1 MRAADGRGLR
11 RLLALVAAALVM
23 SAARAEELRPF
34 EVAYNWSYKGLTVAY
49 STLSLVRRD
58 SETWVYT
65 SHSEPR
71 GLGRLLSYHPKMES
85 VMRVTDAAGVQP
97 LSYNGTAGTSS
108 TKRDIHVIFDWD
120 HGRVTGIYE
129 DSKLDQ
135 PLEPGTHDDLSIQI
149 ALMYELLRGRAPERF
164 LLLDKTETRGYH
176 YTRERQETLDTA
188 LGSISTIVYKSVKEN
203 SPRITRFWCAP
214 DRGFLPMRVQQTRDN
229 NVEWTMQIQSA
240 RRY

>member
-1 MRAADGRGLR
+1 MRAADGHGLK
-11 RLLALVAAALVM
+11 RLLALCCVALAM

-34 EVAYNWSYKGLTVAY
+34 EVAYNWSYKGITVAY
-49 STLSLVRRD
+49 STLTLVRRD

-85 VMRVTDAAGVQP
+85 VIRITDAGVQP

-108 TKRDIHVIFDWD
+108 TKRDIHATFDWD
-120 HGRVTGIYE
+120 LGRITGVYE

-135 PLEPGTHDDLSIQI
+135 PLAPTTQDDLSIQI
-149 ALMYELLRGRAPERF
+149 ALMYELLSGRTPERF
-164 LLLDKTETRGYH
+164 LLLDKTEARGYN
-176 YTRERQETLDTA
+176 YTRERQETLSTA
-188 LGSISTIVYKSVKEN
+188 IGSVSTIVYKSMKDN
-203 SPRITRFWCAP
+203 SMRATRFWCAP
-214 DRGFLPMRVQQTRDN
+214 DRGFLPMRVQQTNGD
-229 NVEWTMQIQSA
+229 NVEWTMEIQSA